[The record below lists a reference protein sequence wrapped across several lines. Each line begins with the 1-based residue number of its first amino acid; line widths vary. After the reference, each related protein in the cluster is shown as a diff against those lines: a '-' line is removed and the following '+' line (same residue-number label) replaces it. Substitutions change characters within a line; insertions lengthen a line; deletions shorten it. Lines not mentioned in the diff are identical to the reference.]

1 MKDNAVPGQPLVL
14 VSPCLRLAV
23 PPDAASQPQEKEQDK
38 KGAELLRWWGEQ
50 AATRA

>member
-1 MKDNAVPGQPLVL
+1 MKDNAGPGQPLVL
-14 VSPCLRLAV
+14 AAPCLKLTVAS
-23 PPDAASQPQEKEQDK
+23 DAASQPQEKEQDK